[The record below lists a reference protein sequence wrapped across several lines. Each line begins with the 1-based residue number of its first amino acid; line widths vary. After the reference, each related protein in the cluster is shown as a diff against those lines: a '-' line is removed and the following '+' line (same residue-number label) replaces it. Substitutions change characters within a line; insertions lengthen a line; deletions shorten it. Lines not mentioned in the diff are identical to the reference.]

1 MPRPIRTLMEEG
13 GSFAASHGSRF
24 RARGGERARDPAS
37 YVRPPPRDGHPL
49 VPRRRSAD
57 DEGMAE
63 LRDIE
68 VRRAGST
75 TVLPA
80 RLLRARYVR
89 AGGPGGLQVL
99 SSEHRTQARNLEAA
113 HERLEAW
120 LADALRRPRTRRP
133 TRPSR
138 ASKQRRLDEK
148 QRRGALKR
156 TRRRLP
162 EDD

>member
-1 MPRPIRTLMEEG
+1 
-13 GSFAASHGSRF
+13 
-24 RARGGERARDPAS
+24 
-37 YVRPPPRDGHPL
+37 
-49 VPRRRSAD
+49 
-57 DEGMAE
+57 MAE

-68 VRRAGST
+68 VRRNGT
-75 TVLPA
+75 TTALPA

-89 AGGPGGLQVL
+89 AGGPGGQNVNKVATKVDLRLDLDGARELLGDAVVARIRERLASRLDADGNLQVL

-113 HERLEAW
+113 HERMEAW
-120 LADALRRPRTRRP
+120 LADALRRPRPRRA

-156 TRRRLP
+156 MRRRLP
-162 EDD
+162 DHD